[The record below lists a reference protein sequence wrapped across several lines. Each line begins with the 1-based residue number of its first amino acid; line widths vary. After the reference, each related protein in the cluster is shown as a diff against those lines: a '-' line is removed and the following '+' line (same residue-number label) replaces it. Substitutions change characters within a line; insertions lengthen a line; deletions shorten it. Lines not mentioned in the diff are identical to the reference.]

1 MTRVERARRKSTHG
15 RSEESHSHRN
25 FGTIIAIVAIS
36 LSWIAFPSLS
46 ASASSV
52 GTARAQAVV
61 LYQQIQSIGSRVETM
76 GQKYDLARINLQRY
90 QNQIVSSKYVVAKI
104 ERSVA
109 KGNSQLRRDVIFAYV
124 TNSASTNVNQLFSTD
139 RLKADAT
146 NVYGQIAG
154 GNVSATLASLKYHKI
169 KLTRERAVLFKQV
182 RRANS
187 AAHDA
192 ANAFHDANLLRASL
206 VRTLSQVKGTIAT
219 FVAQQAAA
227 AAAASAAALQAATVQ
242 TATPAQ
248 GIAAPPP
255 NSRANIAI
263 RAAMGMI
270 GVPYVWGGA
279 SPSGVDCSGLIL
291 LAYAAA
297 GVTLPHYSGSQYADT
312 QRVPLWNIQPG
323 DLLFYGP
330 GGSEHEAMYI
340 GNGQMIEAASS
351 GTLVHISPI
360 RLGYGFVGIGRVRA

>member
-1 MTRVERARRKSTHG
+1 MTGVERLKRQST
-15 RSEESHSHRN
+15 RLP
-25 FGTIIAIVAIS
+25 TIKTQDRQFIASVLVIVT
-36 LSWIAFPSLS
+36 FS
-46 ASASSV
+46 AATLVVSSSAGASSI
-52 GTARAQAVV
+52 GTAREQAAV
-61 LYQQIQSIGSRVETM
+61 LYQQIQSIGSRVETL
-76 GQKYDLARINLQRY
+76 GQKYDLARINLQQF
-90 QNQIVSSKYVVAKI
+90 QNQIKNSKEVVAQI

-109 KGNSQLRRDVIFAYV
+109 KGNAQLRRDVIFAYV
-124 TNSASTNVNQLFSTD
+124 TNSALANVIPLFSRD

-146 NVYGQIAG
+146 NVYSQIAG

-169 KLTRERAVLFKQV
+169 KLTRERAILYKQD

-192 ANAFHDANLLRASL
+192 AKSFHDANVLRASL
-206 VRTLSQVKGTIAT
+206 EHTLSQVKGKIAT
-219 FVAQQAAA
+219 FVAQQVAA
-227 AAAASAAALQAATVQ
+227 AAAASAAALQSAKPT
-242 TATPAQ
+242 Q
-248 GIAAPPP
+248 GIVAPPP

-263 RAAMGMI
+263 RAAMSMI

-279 SPSGVDCSGLIL
+279 SRSGVDCSGLIL

-297 GVTLPHYSGSQYADT
+297 GVILTHYSGSQYADT

-330 GGSEHEAMYI
+330 NGSEHEAMYI

-360 RLGYGFVGIGRVRA
+360 RLGYGFVGLGRIRT

>member
-1 MTRVERARRKSTHG
+1 MTSVERARRKSTLG
-15 RSEESHSHRN
+15 RSEESPSHRN
-25 FGTIIAIVAIS
+25 IGTIVAIVAIS

-52 GTARAQAVV
+52 VTARAQAAV
-61 LYQQIQSIGSRVETM
+61 LYKQIQSIGSRVETM

-90 QNQIVSSKYVVAKI
+90 QYQIKNSKNVVAQI
-104 ERSVA
+104 EMSVTKA
-109 KGNSQLRRDVIFAYV
+109 NVQLRRDVIFAYV
-124 TNSASTNVNQLFSTD
+124 TNSASANVNQLFSTD
-139 RLKADAT
+139 GLKADAT
-146 NVYGQIAG
+146 NVYSQIAG
-154 GNVSATLASLKYHKI
+154 GNLNATLASLKYHKI
-169 KLTRERAVLFKQV
+169 KLTQERAILYKQV
-182 RRANS
+182 RRANG
-187 AAHDA
+187 AARDA
-192 ANAFHDANLLRASL
+192 ANAFHDANVLRASL
-206 VRTLSQVKGTIAT
+206 VRSLSRVKGTIAT

-227 AAAASAAALQAATVQ
+227 AAAASAAALQAATLSTVKP
-242 TATPAQ
+242 TQ
-248 GIAAPPP
+248 GITAPPP
-255 NSRANIAI
+255 NSRANVAI
-263 RAAMGMI
+263 RAALSMI

-279 SPSGVDCSGLIL
+279 SRSGVDCSGLIL